1 VLSECRKHPPSR
13 DPRSAHNREYGP
25 HRPVRLAR
33 SRLKTR
39 SRDAAPRRWQTERV
53 PDKQA
58 LIRPAR
64 IDDDEQVWPLA
75 RDFATSFRPQRAAFD
90 AAWAQLVGAPH
101 TLLLVAETPDRGI
114 VGYLLGNSH
123 LTFLANGPVA
133 WVEEVMVDGHTRH
146 SGIGRRLMEHA
157 EKWAQSIGA
166 AYLAL
171 ASRRAG
177 PFYLALDYE
186 DSAVFYKKT
195 LT

>member
-1 VLSECRKHPPSR
+1 MH
-13 DPRSAHNREYGP
+13 
-25 HRPVRLAR
+25 
-33 SRLKTR
+33 
-39 SRDAAPRRWQTERV
+39 
-53 PDKQA
+53 DKPA

-64 IDDDEQVWPLA
+64 IDDNEHVWPLA

-90 AAWAQLVGAPH
+90 ATWAQLVSAPH
-101 TLLLVAETPDRGI
+101 TLLLVAEIPERGI

-123 LTFLANGPVA
+123 LTFLGNGPVA
-133 WVEEVMVDGHTRH
+133 WVEEVMVDGQTRH

-195 LT
+195 FT

>member
-1 VLSECRKHPPSR
+1 
-13 DPRSAHNREYGP
+13 
-25 HRPVRLAR
+25 
-33 SRLKTR
+33 
-39 SRDAAPRRWQTERV
+39 V
-53 PDKQA
+53 PDNQA

-75 RDFATSFRPQRAAFD
+75 RDFATSFTPQRAAFD
-90 AAWAQLVGAPH
+90 AAWAQLVDAPD
-101 TLLLVAETPDRGI
+101 TLLLVAEIPEGAV

-146 SGIGRRLMEHA
+146 SGIGRRLMEQA

-166 AYLAL
+166 AYIAL